1 MSSVVTVSRDLGERW
16 TGPANRPMSWEQALQ
31 RWPRLVAHMICE
43 SLGYFTVQSAA
54 NALTHYKARESYA
67 CEWYSHM
74 SHCRGKGFF
83 DEETLLRIGRDV
95 VLSAIRGRSR
105 HHGYMAEYQQA
116 IALVRAELKQRGFTS
131 GMLASWF

>member
-16 TGPANRPMSWEQALQ
+16 TGPANRPMSREQVLQ

-54 NALTHYKARESYA
+54 TALAHYKAGKSYA
-67 CEWYSHM
+67 CEWYSHQC
-74 SHCRGKGFF
+74 HCRGKGFF
-83 DEETLLRIGRDV
+83 DEETLLQVGRAV
-95 VLSAIRGRSR
+95 VLGAIRGRSS

-116 IALVRAELKQRGFTS
+116 IALVRAELKQRGITS
-131 GMLASWF
+131 DMLASWF

>member
-1 MSSVVTVSRDLGERW
+1 MSSVAMVSRDLGERW
-16 TGPANRPMSWEQALQ
+16 TGPVNRPMSWEQALQ

-54 NALTHYKARESYA
+54 NALAHHKAGKSYA
-67 CEWYSHM
+67 CEWYSYQC
-74 SHCRGKGFF
+74 HCRGKGFF
-83 DEETLLRIGRDV
+83 DEETLLQVGRDV
-95 VLSAIRGRSR
+95 VLGAIRRRSY
-105 HHGYMAEYQQA
+105 HQGYMAEYQQA